1 MQRDIK
7 PLLFIKSQYDFN
19 KTYLTEK
26 HKMKKILCTTA
37 TLLMMGNALASDRAY
52 EVTIT
57 NITSNQIFTPVLAAT
72 HSTKVNYFELG
83 TPASL
88 ELATLAESGNP
99 APLEELLLATPDLV
113 HDTENSA
120 PLLADGLLRPG
131 ESVTLE
137 LSTTRGFP
145 RLSLAAMLIPT
156 NDTFMALDSVYLPR
170 RTDTE
175 VYFAKAYDAGSE
187 DNDEL
192 CDNIPGPACGGI
204 GFSEES
210 TTDEG
215 FVHISSGIHGEA
227 DLLSSEYDWRD
238 VVAKITIS
246 RK

>member
-1 MQRDIK
+1 
-7 PLLFIKSQYDFN
+7 
-19 KTYLTEK
+19 
-26 HKMKKILCTTA
+26 MKKILCA
-37 TLLMMGNALASDRAY
+37 SAAMLIMGNALATDRAY

-72 HSTKVNYFELG
+72 HSSNINYFELG
-83 TPASL
+83 MPASL

-99 APLEELLLATPDLV
+99 APLEELLLSTPSLV

-120 PLLADGLLRPG
+120 PLLSDGLLRPG

-137 LSTTRGFP
+137 LTTTRRFP

-170 RTDTE
+170 RTDNE
-175 VYFAKAYDAGSE
+175 VYYAKAYDAGSE
-187 DNDEL
+187 NNDEL

-204 GFSEES
+204 GFSEDS
-210 TTDEG
+210 STDEG
-215 FVHISSGIHGEA
+215 FVHISAGIHGEG
-227 DLLSSEYDWRD
+227 DLLASEYDWRD
-238 VVAKITIS
+238 AVAKITIS

>member
-1 MQRDIK
+1 
-7 PLLFIKSQYDFN
+7 
-19 KTYLTEK
+19 
-26 HKMKKILCTTA
+26 MKKILCTSA
-37 TLLMMGNALASDRAY
+37 AILMMGSAFATDRAY

-57 NITSNQIFTPVLAAT
+57 NITSNQIFTPILAAT
-72 HSTKVNYFELG
+72 HSTNINYFELG
-83 TPASL
+83 NPASI

-99 APLEELLLATPDLV
+99 APLDEVLLSRPSLV

-120 PLLADGLLRPG
+120 PLLSDGLLRPG

-137 LSTTRGFP
+137 LSTSRGFP

-175 VYFAKAYDAGSE
+175 VYFAKAYDAGTE

-210 TTDEG
+210 TSDEG
-215 FVHISSGIHGEA
+215 FVHISAGIHGEG
-227 DLLSSEYDWRD
+227 DLLASEYDWRD
-238 VVAKITIS
+238 AVAKITIS